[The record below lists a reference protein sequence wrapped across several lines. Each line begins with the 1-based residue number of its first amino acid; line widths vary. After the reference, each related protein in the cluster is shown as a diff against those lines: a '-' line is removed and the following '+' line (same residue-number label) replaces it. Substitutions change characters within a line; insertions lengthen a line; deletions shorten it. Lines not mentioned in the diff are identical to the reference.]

1 MKYLN
6 HCGVLRKVEMSSS
19 CLHRFI
25 EHPRNIYMPKKAKKQ
40 FQPLATAQGV
50 TDVEDYLIR
59 AVTRRRCV
67 IAERDEIT
75 LIVVCN
81 KLRYIVDSETLEVL
95 SVSVRKG
102 EWL

>member
-1 MKYLN
+1 MT
-6 HCGVLRKVEMSSS
+6 
-19 CLHRFI
+19 
-25 EHPRNIYMPKKAKKQ
+25 KKAKEQ

-75 LIVVCN
+75 LIVVCS
-81 KLRYIVDSETLEVL
+81 KLRYIVDSETLKVL
-95 SVSVRKG
+95 SVSVRK
-102 EWL
+102 EKWL

>member
-6 HCGVLRKVEMSSS
+6 HCGVLRRVEMSSS

-25 EHPRNIYMPKKAKKQ
+25 EHPRNIYMPKKAKEQ
-40 FQPLATAQGV
+40 FQPLTTAQGIA
-50 TDVEDYLIR
+50 DVEDYLIR
-59 AVTRRRCV
+59 AVTKRRCV

-81 KLRYIVDSETLEVL
+81 KLRYIVDSETLKVL